1 MPGVSVKRKAISAN
15 VWKLIVEIENAC
27 MNAAPTSPTTPPTRP
42 SSSDSP
48 RNATRIDA
56 REKPSARSVPIS
68 AVRDATLA
76 YMVII
81 APMIAPMEK
90 MIEIVCPGRR

>member
-1 MPGVSVKRKAISAN
+1 M
-15 VWKLIVEIENAC
+15 
-27 MNAAPTSPTTPPTRP
+27 
-42 SSSDSP
+42 
-48 RNATRIDA
+48 DA

-68 AVRDATLA
+68 AVRLATLA

-90 MIEIVCPGRR
+90 MTEMVVPR